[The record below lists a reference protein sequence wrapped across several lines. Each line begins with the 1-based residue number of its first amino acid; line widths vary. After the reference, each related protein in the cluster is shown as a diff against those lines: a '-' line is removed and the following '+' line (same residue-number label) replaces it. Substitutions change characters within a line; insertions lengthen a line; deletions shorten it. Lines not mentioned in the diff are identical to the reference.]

1 MNKFYA
7 VSADSIEN
15 AVKLI
20 GTDWMLIT
28 VKDKENGRVNAMTA
42 SWGAMGVLWNKNICI
57 CFVRPQRHTHA
68 LLECEDEFSI
78 AFFDGEYRD
87 ALKLCGRESGRDCD
101 KLKKCGLSTCELD
114 GVPIIN
120 EAKLVLS
127 CKKLYV
133 DEIKET
139 SFIDKSLLSN
149 YVNKDYHTVYICEI
163 KNCYQ
168 KG

>member
-1 MNKFYA
+1 MNDFYA
-7 VSADSIEN
+7 VSAESIEN

-28 VKDKENGRVNAMTA
+28 VKDKKNGRVNAMTA
-42 SWGAMGVLWNKNICI
+42 SWGAMGVLWNKSICI
-57 CFVRPQRHTHA
+57 CFVRPQRHTHE
-68 LLECEDEFSI
+68 LLESEDELSI
-78 AFFDGEYRD
+78 AFFDGEHRD
-87 ALKLCGRESGRDCD
+87 ALKLCGRESGRVCD
-101 KLKKCGLSTCELD
+101 KLKKCGLSTSELD

-133 DEIKET
+133 DELKEA

-149 YVNKDYHTVYICEI
+149 YANNDYHTVYVCEI